1 MSDYKSLPAWKRGM
15 TLAHAVYAAADQAG
29 LGQTDL
35 GRRLRKTSVQIPS
48 LIGEAFLDA
57 GGREADE
64 ALSLAGA
71 RLGELESLL
80 AEEASAGA
88 IPSDERDA
96 LRQEIAILRGELDAF
111 CVPKLAH

>member
-15 TLAHAVYAAADQAG
+15 TLAHAIYAAADQAG
-29 LGQTDL
+29 LSQTDL

-57 GGREADE
+57 GGREAGE

-71 RLGELESLL
+71 RLGELECLL
-80 AEEASAGA
+80 VEEASAGA
-88 IPSDERDA
+88 IPSDERAA
-96 LRQEIAILRGELDAF
+96 LRQEIAILQVELDTF
-111 CVPKLAH
+111 RVPKIAH